1 MLESQAGMS
10 EAGSI
15 KRSEQLKAALHK
27 YRRTGPV
34 QTSLGTW
41 EQGLTLPFTTIAEM
55 IDDSVAKE
63 SADALLKASMRLLLS
78 RTNAARM
85 EKAMDE
91 LLEAVEAYKQASRPG
106 QALAGVVDERRE
118 ELVENVRE
126 LLDAMASP
134 KQGTTRLPGRD
145 WQVKNAAGIVED
157 NLIALRNMIVVQ
169 RQQAGTT
176 KDRVK
181 EPFMEEAQQLVSSLM
196 GGNEERAEYHAQRL
210 SGSAEYHAQRL
221 SGSLE
226 DVSIGDS
233 ETPEAAMAML

>member
-1 MLESQAGMS
+1 
-10 EAGSI
+10 
-15 KRSEQLKAALHK
+15 
-27 YRRTGPV
+27 
-34 QTSLGTW
+34 
-41 EQGLTLPFTTIAEM
+41 
-55 IDDSVAKE
+55 
-63 SADALLKASMRLLLS
+63 
-78 RTNAARM
+78 
-85 EKAMDE
+85 
-91 LLEAVEAYKQASRPG
+91 
-106 QALAGVVDERRE
+106 
-118 ELVENVRE
+118 VRE

-176 KDRVK
+176 KDRAK

-221 SGSLE
+221 SGSAEYHAQRLSRSLE

-233 ETPEAAMAML
+233 ETPDATMAML